1 MTKFWLLLKK
11 ELRELLTPQ
20 LIVPFVIIMV
30 ILSLVGKTAGKQIAS
45 QAAVKD
51 QILVLN
57 HDQGELSKLALT
69 QVGQI
74 ANVETAT
81 GADDGKI
88 IEEMKQRSI
97 LIGLIIPADFSQ
109 NALKDVKTTVKTYS
123 ILQNFSL
130 AGSKKTATL
139 TNAVSLINQS
149 VSNSLI
155 SLNAPDAD
163 PLKLK
168 NPVVADDFV
177 SANGK
182 VTAGNALTVLSYI
195 SQQTNY
201 VPIVLFIVIVFAA
214 QMIATAVATEKEN
227 KTLETLLSLPVSRK
241 VIVTAKM
248 ISAGLISLL
257 MAGIY
262 MYGLKGFIGG
272 VSSAVPSAVSSMND
286 NTANIVKSLGLSL
299 TSAGYLE
306 LGIILFLGILLA
318 LALAMILGV
327 FSEDAKSAQS
337 VIAPLMVLVMIPY
350 FATLMLDINQLSPLL
365 RGLLYAIPF
374 THIFLATPNIML
386 GNHLFILYGSIYLLI
401 LFIIFVYIAAKIFSS
416 DLILTMKLNFLKKK
430 N

>member
-20 LIVPFVIIMV
+20 LIVPFAVIMV

-57 HDQGELSKLALT
+57 HDQGELSKLALD

-74 ANVETAT
+74 ANIETAT
-81 GADDGKI
+81 STDDAKI
-88 IEEMKQRSI
+88 IDEMKQRSI
-97 LIGLIIPADFSQ
+97 LIGLVIPADFSQ
-109 NALKDVKTTVKTYS
+109 NALRDIKTTVKTYS
-123 ILQNFSL
+123 ILQNFSI

-139 TNAVSLINQS
+139 TSAVSVINQS

-155 SLNAPDAD
+155 SLDAPGAD
-163 PLKLK
+163 PVKLK
-168 NPVVADDFV
+168 NPVSTEDFV

-241 VIVTAKM
+241 IIVTAKM
-248 ISAGLISLL
+248 ISAGLISLM

-272 VSSAVPSAVSSMND
+272 VSSAVPSAVSSMNE
-286 NTANIVKSLGLSL
+286 NTARIVQTLGLNL
-299 TSAGYLE
+299 TSTGYIE
-306 LGIILFLGILLA
+306 LGVILFLGILLA

-365 RGLLYAIPF
+365 RDLLYAIPF

-386 GNHLFILYGSIYLLI
+386 GNHLSILYGSVYLLI
-401 LFIIFVYIAAKIFSS
+401 LFIIFVYIAARIFSS
-416 DLILTMKLNFLKKK
+416 DLILTMKLNFSKKK
-430 N
+430 P